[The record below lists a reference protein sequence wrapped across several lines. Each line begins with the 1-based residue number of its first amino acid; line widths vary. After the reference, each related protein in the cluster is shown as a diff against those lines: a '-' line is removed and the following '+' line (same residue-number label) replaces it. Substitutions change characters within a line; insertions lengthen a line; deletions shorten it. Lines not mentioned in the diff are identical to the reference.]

1 MVADS
6 RSENRYAVTI
16 KARAL
21 VPLGLCPL
29 PQRHLLY
36 LQGVYDR
43 SSRTVHLFQRGD
55 RRKKV
60 EANVLSVDDPDLHDV
75 IGQSSLP
82 HPAPLPSPSPALSYS
97 RTAAG
102 EELHSQLME
111 DIEVLDSLI
120 VPPDVDRIQV
130 RSLVV

>member
-1 MVADS
+1 M
-6 RSENRYAVTI
+6 
-16 KARAL
+16 
-21 VPLGLCPL
+21 
-29 PQRHLLY
+29 
-36 LQGVYDR
+36 
-43 SSRTVHLFQRGD
+43 
-55 RRKKV
+55 